1 LQEEA
6 FFDILLGFLEIKT
19 MKHKKLLIG
28 LLSLTVLVSLGG
40 VWMTQSQDQLQGKF
54 SIGDLTATPGSIVGL
69 GEGISLG
76 SGKDWSSLFEPGT
89 LAGLFGDKP
98 SASDITQSGE
108 ELVTYAQE
116 KTAEIQGFSEAFTR
130 GLETATTAYDSG
142 DATTVSMIQGIAE
155 SNLDLM
161 REAMDTLKAVQ
172 EKADL
177 ELEWYQNRYDYV
189 YDTFTEWATGVQD
202 AYAEY
207 NSHIE
212 IYVQY
217 FPEYYEEG
225 MTPDDLKTVW
235 KDLQKAHDD
244 CLSSGG
250 SNCDQY
256 TDEDRAYA
264 IGDNNPTIDQA
275 EEYYDIGN
283 MYYSAW
289 QENLIAWESYGDSV
303 TEYRK
308 ELSVAQGISDSVATE
323 LATAQ
328 SVADA
333 AVLTVQAMRAL
344 DFNTCKSLTL
354 TPDSYAMSADESS
367 ADFSFKITVEA
378 KSSDPWVDPLAL
390 ETSSHGSLTYDGE
403 SGSPLSIDMGS
414 ETEFE
419 VGFEGGSVGEKI
431 NVSVGSDCSETLEI
445 TQSEAIPMDTLEAP
459 PAVGIEVPAIASA
472 TGETVDT
479 TTTDDESTDTET
491 ETETDTKTDT
501 DTDGD
506 KLSDSEEASLG
517 TSPTDTDSDD
527 DKLSD
532 YDEVTTHKTDPT
544 KSDAD
549 GDKLTDYWEVYY
561 KTDSD
566 NKDSDGDGTDDYTEV
581 AKGTDPNSATSY
593 PSSTSTSASTSSTS
607 STATD
612 TSTGTSTNSS
622 TSSSYDS
629 NPFTDVSETDWYY
642 DNAIYNY
649 EQGYIKGTSEGIFSG
664 SNTLNR
670 AQAITAIVRL
680 SGTTLTTGTGGFG
693 DVKSSDWFS
702 TYVATAESEGWIDG
716 DYFNPSSP
724 ITRGDFILWL
734 VRSTGKT
741 WYGFTDDDLFDD
753 VKSTDSWAWALAIAK
768 RDGVLEGYDDNT
780 ARPYKNLKRA
790 ELAAFIERAATA
802 W

>member
-1 LQEEA
+1 
-6 FFDILLGFLEIKT
+6 

-28 LLSLTVLVSLGG
+28 LLSLTVLVALGG
-40 VWMTQSQDQLQGKF
+40 VWMTKSQDQLQGKF

-69 GEGISLG
+69 GEITSVG
-76 SGKDWSSLFEPGT
+76 SGKDWVSLLSTEK
-89 LAGLFGDKP
+89 LAELLGDLRDKP
-98 SASDITQSGE
+98 GASDISESGQ
-108 ELVTYAQE
+108 ELVTYAE
-116 KTAEIQGFSEAFTR
+116 S
-130 GLETATTAYDSG
+130 ETAKVQDFGEAITIGSETAQKAYDSG
-142 DATTVSMIQGIAE
+142 DTTTLTVVRDIAVGNLEQMNESMDLLDAIQAKAT
-155 SNLDLM
+155 
-161 REAMDTLKAVQ
+161 
-172 EKADL
+172 L

-189 YDTFTEWATGVQD
+189 YDTFTEWATELQD

-207 NSHIE
+207 NSHLD
-212 IYVQY
+212 IYIQY
-217 FPEYYEEG
+217 FPNYYKEG

-235 KDLQKAHDD
+235 KDLEKAHED

-289 QENLIAWESYGDSV
+289 QDSLTAWQGYGDTV
-303 TEYRK
+303 TDYRK
-308 ELSVAQGISDSVATE
+308 ELSDAQAISDSVATE

-333 AVLTVQAMRAL
+333 ATLTVQAIRAL
-344 DFNTCKSLTL
+344 DFNTCKNLTL
-354 TPDSYAMSADESS
+354 TPDSYAMSADETS
-367 ADFSFKITVEA
+367 ADFSFKILVEA
-378 KSSDPWVDPLAL
+378 KSSAPWVDPLAL
-390 ETSSHGSLTYDGE
+390 ETSSYGSFSYDGE
-403 SGSPLSIDMGS
+403 LGSPLNIELGS
-414 ETEFE
+414 ETEIE
-419 VGFEGGSVGEKI
+419 VEFSGGSVGEI
-431 NVSVGSDCSETLEI
+431 ISVSLGSDCLETFEI
-445 TQSEAIPMDTLEAP
+445 TQSTALADTTLPSSTATIDI
-459 PAVGIEVPAIASA
+459 GSISA
-472 TGETVDT
+472 EEEETSTAETDVAETSTESDAESDTSTDSTATVDT
-479 TTTDDESTDTET
+479 DTT
-491 ETETDTKTDT
+491 T

-506 KLSDSEEASLG
+506 GLTDSEEAG
-517 TSPTDTDSDD
+517 
-527 DKLSD
+527 
-532 YDEVTTHKTDPT
+532 YGTDPSQ
-544 KSDAD
+544 SDAD
-549 GDKLTDYWEVYY
+549 GDKLNDYWEIYY
-561 KTDSD
+561 KTDST
-566 NKDSDGDGTDDYTEV
+566 NADSDGDGTDDYTEIMQ
-581 AKGTDPNSATSY
+581 GTDPNSATSY
-593 PSSTSTSASTSSTS
+593 PSSTTSSSTSDSASSTS
-607 STATD
+607 STAENT
-612 TSTGTSTNSS
+612 SS
-622 TSSSYDS
+622 TSTTSS

-642 DNAIYNY
+642 ENAIYNY

-680 SGTTLTTGTGGFG
+680 SGKTLTTGTGGFG
-693 DVKSSDWFS
+693 DVKSGDWFS

-741 WYGFTDDDLFDD
+741 WYGFTSDDLFDD
-753 VKSTDSWAWALAIAK
+753 VETTDSWSWAIAIAK